1 MTTVGIHDI
10 ALATGHY
17 ALDLAELA
25 DHMGIDVQKFYVGIG
40 QQIMSVPAADEDVVT
55 MAATAARDILDRN
68 GVEGI
73 RTILFATETGVDQS
87 KAAGVFMHGL
97 LGLPSSIRVVELKQ
111 ACYSATAAIQ
121 MAAGMVARDPS
132 ERVLVIA
139 SDVARYDLGSSGEPT
154 QGAGAVAM
162 LITADPA
169 LLVLDP
175 VTGVYTA
182 DISDFWRPNYRS
194 TAIVDG
200 KSSVT
205 AYMDAVTGAWED
217 YRSRGGR
224 AFEDVATICYHQPFT
239 KMAVKAH
246 RQLAAANGV
255 KLTPPEAAEALADT
269 TVYNRVVGNSYTASI
284 YVALLSLIDRRDDLA
299 GQAVAFA
306 SYGSGS
312 VAEVFTGVVQPGYR
326 DAARTARTQEIL
338 DARAPLDYAGYVEL
352 HEASEPRDGSA
363 KELPVTTKG
372 RYRLAGYRDYQ
383 RIYVDTETA
392 A

>member
-68 GVEGI
+68 GADGI

-121 MAAGMVARDPS
+121 MAAAMVARDPS
-132 ERVLVIA
+132 ERVLVVA

-169 LLVLDP
+169 ILALDAA
-175 VTGVYTA
+175 TGVFTA

-205 AYMDAVTGAWED
+205 AYMDAVTGAWKD

-224 AFEDVATICYHQPFT
+224 AFEDLVTVCYHQPFT
-239 KMAVKAH
+239 KMAIKAH
-246 RQLAAANGV
+246 RQLAAANDV
-255 KLTPPEAAEALADT
+255 RLTPPEAAEALADT
-269 TVYNRVVGNSYTASI
+269 IVYNRVVGNSYTASM
-284 YVALLSLIDRRDDLA
+284 YVALLSLLDHRDDLA

-312 VAEVFTGVVQPGYR
+312 VAEVFTGVVQPGYQ
-326 DAARTARTQEIL
+326 DAARTARTRETL
-338 DARAPLDYAGYVEL
+338 DARAPLDYTGYVEL
-352 HEASEPRDGSA
+352 HEAAEPRDGSA
-363 KELPVTTKG
+363 KDLPVTTKG
-372 RYRLAGYRDYQ
+372 RYRLAAYADHR